1 MILLVQNLKGRNHW
15 YPKLCLAEKPLVVL
29 VFIHKENQLVNGE
42 QNFDK
47 LTINRKIRQ
56 TIQFCASYIQLNAAY
71 PVIFV
76 M

>member
-1 MILLVQNLKGRNHW
+1 M
-15 YPKLCLAEKPLVVL
+15 VL
-29 VFIHKENQLVNGE
+29 VFIHKENQLANSE

-47 LTINRKIRQ
+47 LTINIKIRQ
-56 TIQFCASYIQLNAAY
+56 TIQFCASFIQLNAAY